1 MEKLGVREYEP
12 VAGYL
17 VKHTE
22 TGEYF
27 DISGPDFEYY
37 EEVELAGI
45 YEHYKSTDDA
55 PKFYEVDFAVQ
66 HIETGECFVI
76 YRPLYETGETRP
88 SARPL
93 SMFMDDVVIGGR
105 SLPRFRLVYR
115 NRE

>member
-1 MEKLGVREYEP
+1 MEKLGVHEREP
-12 VAGYL
+12 TAGYL

-27 DISGPDFEYY
+27 DISGPEYEFY
-37 EEVELAGI
+37 DEQGLAGI
-45 YEHYKSTDDA
+45 YEHHKSTPDD

-66 HIETGECFVI
+66 SQKTGECFVI

-93 SMFMDDVVIGGR
+93 DMFMDTVVVDGHE
-105 SLPRFRLVYR
+105 SARFQSVR
-115 NRE
+115 REM

>member
-1 MEKLGVREYEP
+1 MEKPGVRECEP

-27 DISGPDFEYY
+27 DISGPEYESY
-37 EEVELAGI
+37 DEQGLAGI
-45 YEHYKSTDDA
+45 YEHYKSSPDD

-66 HIETGECFVI
+66 NTETGECFVI
-76 YRPLYETGETRP
+76 YGPLYEADETRL

-93 SMFMDDVVIGGR
+93 SMFMDDVAVGGH
-105 SLPRFRLVYR
+105 SMPRFRLVYR
-115 NRE
+115 DRQ